1 MYKAKFLKW
10 IEESGTSFE
19 RAVPFNKHTDRLVAL
34 DFTETNQDLGIAILE
49 DTHLFSEYVSQKIST
64 AGAVYGIGGYLEN
77 RTVYQRSSVFAG
89 TDTDNE
95 PRSLHLGID
104 IWGKA
109 GVSVFAPL
117 DAVVHSYGFNN
128 RFGDYGA
135 TIILQHQVKDG
146 LFYSL
151 YGHLSLKDL
160 DDLWEGKPIKAGE
173 QIAHFGEPAENGS
186 WPPHLHFQL
195 ILDMEGMKGDY
206 PGVCKV
212 SEREKYILNCPDP
225 NLVLHMMEYAI

>member
-1 MYKAKFLKW
+1 MNKTQFLKW
-10 IEESGTSFE
+10 IEGPGIHFQKI
-19 RAVPFNKHTDRLVAL
+19 VPFEQLTDRLILL
-34 DFTETNQDLGIAILE
+34 DFTEANKDLNATILE
-49 DTHLFSEYVSQKIST
+49 DTDVFTEYVSGKIGT

-89 TDTDNE
+89 TEADKE
-95 PRSLHLGID
+95 SRSLHLGID

-109 GVSVFAPL
+109 GVPVSAPL
-117 DAVVHSYGFNN
+117 DAVVQSYAFNN

-135 TIILQHQVKDG
+135 TIILQHEVKNG
-146 LFYSL
+146 VFYSL

-160 DDLWEGKPIKAGE
+160 DDLWEGKPLKAGE
-173 QIAHFGEPAENGS
+173 PFAHFGEPAENGN

-206 PGVCKV
+206 PGVCKLR
-212 SEREKYILNCPDP
+212 EREKYRENCPDP
-225 NLVLHMMEYAI
+225 NWVLHMIEYAI

>member
-1 MYKAKFLKW
+1 METTKFSEWLKNK
-10 IEESGTSFE
+10 TKLFDKV
-19 RAVPFNKHTDRLVAL
+19 VPFNGDTDRLLKL
-34 DFTETNQDLGIAILE
+34 DFTNANIDLSSDLVE
-49 DTHLFSEYVSQKIST
+49 NTELFSEYISNKISNDNS
-64 AGAVYGIGGYLEN
+64 VYGIGGYLEN
-77 RTVYQRSSVFAG
+77 RTVYQRSNVFAG
-89 TDTDNE
+89 TE

-104 IWGKA
+104 IWGKS
-109 GVSVFAPL
+109 GVPVFAAL
-117 DAVVHSYGFNN
+117 DAVVHSYAFNN
-128 RFGDYGA
+128 LFGDYGA
-135 TIILQHQVKDG
+135 TIILQHEVKDG

-173 QIAHFGEPAENGS
+173 PFAHFGEPAENGS

-225 NLVLHMMEYAI
+225 NLVLHMMQYAI